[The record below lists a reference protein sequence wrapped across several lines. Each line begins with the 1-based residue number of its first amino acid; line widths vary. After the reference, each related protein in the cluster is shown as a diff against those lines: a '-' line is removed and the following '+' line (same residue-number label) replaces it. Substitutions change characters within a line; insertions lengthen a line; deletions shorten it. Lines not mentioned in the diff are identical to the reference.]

1 MRDAGSQIVRPR
13 TVALVGNPNAGKTTV
28 FNALTGLRQKIGNY
42 PGVTVEKK
50 EGRLTLEDGDRATL
64 LDLPG
69 TYSLNASAPD
79 ERIAT
84 EILLGQSSHTPRPD
98 LVVCVVDASNLERNL
113 YLVSQ
118 LLDQEIPLVVALNM
132 LDIATRAGIQ
142 VDHRGLSRELGVPV
156 VPMVASK
163 GEGVLTLMKAI
174 ETTRSATGKPRQWP
188 LPEAFRRECDEL
200 AGMLHVRHRLTAP
213 VAFHEALGLISH
225 DGPPEGA
232 GQRFAPEIHAHV
244 IKDRH
249 KLDFLGINRQTVAV
263 ESRYLWIT
271 AICRRVAQHTPR
283 TGTSISDRLDR
294 ILTHRI
300 WGPAIFFVLMAVM
313 FQAIFSWAEIPMEW
327 IGRVFDNAGRE
338 ISRWMPPGDL
348 RDLVVSGAL
357 GGVAAVVTF
366 LPQILFLFL
375 FLGILEDT
383 GYMARAAFIMDRL
396 MSKVGLHG
404 KSFIPLLSSFAC
416 AIPGIMATR
425 TIEHPRD
432 RLATMLVAPLMS
444 CSARLPVY
452 ALLIAAC
459 IPPVAVLGFL
469 SLPALTLFAMYFLG
483 LVGALTMAWIFKKTL
498 LRAPPPVFIM
508 ELPPYK
514 IPSVKSILLQM
525 GERALVFLRK
535 AGTIILGAS
544 IILWFLA
551 SYPKLEHATP
561 SEQLQYSFAGRAGR
575 AIEPLIRPLGF
586 DWKIGIGLVSSLLQR
601 EMFVSTMGTI
611 YNIQGSQDGAATVS
625 LKERLRRDTDPAT
638 GKPLFT
644 ALTGVCLMV
653 YYVFAMQCLSTVAIV
668 KKETNSWRWP
678 LFQIGYMTTLAYVVT
693 FVVYRAGIMFG
704 LGG

>member
-1 MRDAGSQIVRPR
+1 MRDAGSRIVCPR

-50 EGRLTLEDGDRATL
+50 EGRLTLEDGVHATL

-69 TYSLNASAPD
+69 TYSLNANAPD

-84 EILLGQSSHTPRPD
+84 EILLGQSRHTPRPD
-98 LVVCVVDASNLERNL
+98 LVVCIVDASNLERNL

-132 LDIATRAGIQ
+132 LDIAARDGIQ
-142 VDHRGLSRELGVPV
+142 VDYRALARELGVPV
-156 VPMVASK
+156 VPMVANK
-163 GEGVLTLMKAI
+163 GEGIRALMRTI
-174 ETTRSATGKPRQWP
+174 ETTHSATGKPRQWP
-188 LPEAFRRECDEL
+188 LPEPFRREWEEL
-200 AGMLHVRHRLTAP
+200 AGMLREHHRLAEP
-213 VAFHEALGLISH
+213 VAFHEALTLIAH
-225 DGPPEGA
+225 DGSPEGI
-232 GQRFAPEIHAHV
+232 GERFAPEIHAHV
-244 IKDRH
+244 IKDQR

-263 ESRYLWIT
+263 ESRYLWISS
-271 AICRRVAQHTPR
+271 ICRRVAPHIPPA
-283 TGTSISDRLDR
+283 GASISDRLDR

-300 WGPAIFFVLMAVM
+300 WGPAIFFILMAVV
-313 FQAIFSWAEIPMEW
+313 FQAIFTWAEIPMEW
-327 IGRVFDNAGRE
+327 IGRVFDSLGAE
-338 ISRWMPPGDL
+338 ISRWMPPGAL
-348 RDLVVSGAL
+348 RELIVSGAL

-396 MSKVGLHG
+396 MSRVGLHG

-432 RLATMLVAPLMS
+432 RLATLLVAPLMG

-459 IPPVAVLGFL
+459 IPPVAVFGFL

-483 LVGALTMAWIFKKTL
+483 LVGALTMAWVFKKTL
-498 LRAPPPVFIM
+498 LRAPPPAFIM

-514 IPSVKSILLQM
+514 IPSVTSILVQM

-551 SYPKLEHATP
+551 SYPRLENATP
-561 SEQLQYSFAGRAGR
+561 SERLQYSLAGRAGR

-611 YNIQGSQDGAATVS
+611 YNVQGSQDGAATIS
-625 LKERLRRDTDPAT
+625 LKERLQHDTDPVT

-653 YYVFAMQCLSTVAIV
+653 YYVFALQCLSTVAIV

-678 LFQIGYMTTLAYVVT
+678 LFQIGYMTALAYAIT
-693 FVVYRAGIMFG
+693 FVVYRTGIMLG
-704 LGG
+704 LGD